1 MDVKLSRTLCRV
13 EIQGRAYEQALALSE
28 AEKQPLDP
36 AHVAEE
42 FSKLRDGR
50 FEAGRVR
57 VSVSGNPFLPSSVLR
72 RLRKDCAAALLP
84 LLDPVRSTED
94 CRAGLMRFRA
104 DHAALVHPELRERV
118 PDTVLLPR
126 GKHPKIAARC
136 VIAREIADDP
146 APHEELLLPFYI
158 PESMLEEVKT
168 AVRRYTG
175 KGGRT
180 IRITSPGHFALLRE
194 YPELTL
200 KTCMP
205 LPVCNSM
212 TVAELAQRGVSL
224 VQGCLELGK
233 TELAALARKSVLPF
247 ELYRYGRPVL
257 LSTRAA
263 LPVHGRMLDAKG
275 DAFLVEKHGIL
286 TQVLPEKVLN
296 LPGLE
301 EADACFHD
309 LRAAEEHERDTA
321 RFNFDIALA

>member
-57 VSVSGNPFLPSSVLR
+57 VSASGNPFLPSSVLR

-168 AVRRYTG
+168 AVRRYVG

-180 IRITSPGHFALLRE
+180 IRITSPGHFALLGE

-212 TVAELAQRGVSL
+212 AITELAQRGVSL

-286 TQVLPEKVLN
+286 TQVLPEKVLS
-296 LPGLE
+296 LPRLE